1 MWLSDLWPFCD
12 APPGGTGR
20 TLCVCAVYPHSH
32 VAIILF
38 LALSL
43 THLFRMLHASCVIL
57 WSAWRSG
64 CPPLPCLSSPFSVV
78 VHSSL
83 LVSLFLTPCGSISH
97 LYFLGLLTQL
107 KKPNN
112 AKNMKKKSK
121 RKNQQI
127 FCSTFGFVFHFSHFV
142 SFASVCY
149 LHSSNIFMV
158 ALKTHEMCPW
168 HLWCDNVT

>member
-1 MWLSDLWPFCD
+1 MTFLRCATRWHRAHLV
-12 APPGGTGR
+12 
-20 TLCVCAVYPHSH
+20 CVCAVYPHSH

-38 LALSL
+38 PSLSL
-43 THLFRMLHASCVIL
+43 SHLFRMLHASCVIL

-64 CPPLPCLSSPFSVV
+64 CPPLPCLSSPLSVV

>member
-1 MWLSDLWPFCD
+1 MTFLRCATRWHRAHLV
-12 APPGGTGR
+12 
-20 TLCVCAVYPHSH
+20 CVCAVYPHSH

-38 LALSL
+38 PSLSL

-64 CPPLPCLSSPFSVV
+64 CPPLPCLSSSFSVV

-107 KKPNN
+107 KNQTTQKIRRR
-112 AKNMKKKSK
+112 S
-121 RKNQQI
+121 RKERINKYFALHLASYFISLISFRLLLLVICTLQ
-127 FCSTFGFVFHFSHFV
+127 TFLWSH
-142 SFASVCY
+142 
-149 LHSSNIFMV
+149 
-158 ALKTHEMCPW
+158 
-168 HLWCDNVT
+168 

>member
-1 MWLSDLWPFCD
+1 MTFLRCATRWHRAHLVCVRCLPSLSRRYHPLP
-12 APPGGTGR
+12 R
-20 TLCVCAVYPHSH
+20 S
-32 VAIILF
+32 
-38 LALSL
+38 LS
-43 THLFRMLHASCVIL
+43 HLFRMLHASCVIL

-64 CPPLPCLSSPFSVV
+64 CPPLLCLSSPFSVV

-142 SFASVCY
+142 SFAPVCY